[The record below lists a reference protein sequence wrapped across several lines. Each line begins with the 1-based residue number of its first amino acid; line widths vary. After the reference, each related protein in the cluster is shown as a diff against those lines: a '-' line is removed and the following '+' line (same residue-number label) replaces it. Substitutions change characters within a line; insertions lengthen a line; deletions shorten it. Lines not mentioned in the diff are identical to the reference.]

1 MCCDSLLY
9 NETVFHEIKLIRYLE
24 GWKEDNANVKKC

>member
-1 MCCDSLLY
+1 MYCDGLLY
-9 NETVFHEIKLIRYLE
+9 NEKVFHEIKLIKYLE